1 MSLRSVSLI
10 FACVLA
16 FIGASVSVTLIVL
29 TTKLHSAAHEI
40 ATGVESLRVG
50 EELEFGL
57 ASLRDASDPLSRAT
71 SEHVLREQLTDAR
84 GYASS
89 SQDEEVLSDLSGK
102 IDGYVAAID
111 RAAAGEASP
120 AQIEDETRA
129 AFESAF
135 AAARN
140 WVRINVEQSRA
151 TRSIAAHWDDVAGL
165 VGIAAILVLVMGLGW
180 LAWWLQRGTVRPA
193 LRLAGAIERYARGER
208 STRAIEQGPD
218 EFRTIA
224 QRFNDMAATLERQ
237 RGDQLAFLA
246 GVAHD
251 LRNPLAALKI
261 ATMMIAPDEPLPPET
276 RVRDLFTR
284 VNRQIDRLE
293 RMLYDFLDAAR
304 IESGNLE
311 LHVEECDLRDV
322 ARATLDLY
330 EPAART
336 HQVLASFPDEP
347 VRLTCD
353 PLRIEQVLTNL
364 VSNAIK
370 YSPRGGSVR
379 VAVTRRPDAV
389 VVSVA
394 DEGIGMSPDTI
405 EHVFE
410 PFHRVRTS
418 KEFIPGT
425 GLGLFVARRIVEAH
439 GGHIVVESTPGS
451 GSTFTVHLPLAAS
464 PGPDRSGPGAARPA
478 PAGIGST

>member
-1 MSLRSVSLI
+1 MSLRSASLI
-10 FACVLA
+10 SACALA
-16 FIGASVSVTLIVL
+16 FIGASVSITLIVL

-40 ATGVESLRVG
+40 GTGVESLRVG

-57 ASLRDASDPLSRAT
+57 ASLRDARNPLSRAT
-71 SEHVLREQLTDAR
+71 SEHVLRQQLTDASR
-84 GYASS
+84 YASG
-89 SQDEEVLSDLSGK
+89 SQDEAVLSDLSRK
-102 IDGYVAAID
+102 IDGYVAAIG
-111 RAAAGEASP
+111 RATAGETSP
-120 AQIEDETRA
+120 AQVENETRA

-135 AAARN
+135 AAARD
-140 WVRINVEQSRA
+140 WIRINVEQSRA
-151 TRSIAAHWDDVAGL
+151 ARSAATHWDEVANL
-165 VGIAAILVLVMGLGW
+165 IGIAAILVLVIGLGS
-180 LAWWLQRGTVRPA
+180 LAWWLQRRTVRPA
-193 LRLAGAIERYARGER
+193 LTLVDAIERYARGER
-208 STRAIEQGPD
+208 STRASEQGPE

-224 QRFNDMAATLERQ
+224 QRFNDMASTLERQ
-237 RGDQLAFLA
+237 REGQLAFLA

-251 LRNPLAALKI
+251 LRNPLAALKM
-261 ATMMIAPDEPLPPET
+261 ATAMIAPDEPLPPEA
-276 RVRDLFTR
+276 RVRDLFNR
-284 VNRQIDRLE
+284 VDRQIDRLE

-311 LHVEECDLRDV
+311 LHMEDCDLRDLT
-322 ARATLDLY
+322 RATLDLH

-336 HQVLASFPDEP
+336 HQVVASIPDEP

-379 VAVTRRPDAV
+379 VAIARRPDAV
-389 VVSVA
+389 QVSVA
-394 DEGIGMSPDTI
+394 DEGMGMPPEAI

-410 PFHRVRTS
+410 PFHRARGS
-418 KEFIPGT
+418 KQFPGT

-439 GGHIVVESTPGS
+439 GGQIVVESIPGS

-464 PGPDRSGPGAARPA
+464 AGQDRSDPRAAKPPPA
-478 PAGIGST
+478 AIRSR